1 MKKSKKRGADRKT
14 PKMGME
20 RNRDRETEMHGE
32 IREIEKGQRERER
45 KSAGWWWK
53 REEAGE
59 GRRRL

>member
-1 MKKSKKRGADRKT
+1 VKKSKKRGADRKT

-45 KSAGWWWK
+45 KSAGW
-53 REEAGE
+53 
-59 GRRRL
+59 

>member
-1 MKKSKKRGADRKT
+1 
-14 PKMGME
+14 ME

-32 IREIEKGQRERER
+32 ISEIEKGQRERER
-45 KSAGWWWK
+45 KLARWWK